1 LDSWLQKIPGGVYNI
16 TNPGYVSTREVVEK
30 IQKQLRP
37 DWNPAFWRSD
47 DEFYRFGAVTPRSN
61 CILDTTKILKAGIR
75 IRSSAEAMED
85 ALNRWVP
92 EKKG

>member
-1 LDSWLQKIPGGVYNI
+1 LDTWLQKIPGGVYNVV
-16 TNPGYVSTREVVEK
+16 NPGYISTREVVEK
-30 IQKQLRP
+30 IQKRLKSGWKP
-37 DWNPAFWRSD
+37 EFWQGD

-85 ALNRWVP
+85 ALNRWVT

>member
-1 LDSWLQKIPGGVYNI
+1 VV
-16 TNPGYVSTREVVEK
+16 NPGYISTREVVEK
-30 IQKQLRP
+30 IQQRLTPSWKP
-37 DWNPAFWRSD
+37 EFWQSD

-75 IRSSAEAMED
+75 IRSAGEAVED
-85 ALNRWVP
+85 VLNRWIP

>member
-1 LDSWLQKIPGGVYNI
+1 MIQQQLKASWK
-16 TNPGYVSTREVVEK
+16 
-30 IQKQLRP
+30 P
-37 DWNPAFWRSD
+37 DFWQSD

-61 CILDTTKILKAGIR
+61 CILDTTKILKAGIC
-75 IRSSAEAMED
+75 IRSAGDAMED